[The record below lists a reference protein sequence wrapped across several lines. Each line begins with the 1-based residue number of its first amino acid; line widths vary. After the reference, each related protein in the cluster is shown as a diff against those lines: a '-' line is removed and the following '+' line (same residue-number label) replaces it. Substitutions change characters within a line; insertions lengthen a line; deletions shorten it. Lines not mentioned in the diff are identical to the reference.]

1 VIVGNDAILPSSAA
15 PTTPNPTPC
24 TKVVRVVHGPK
35 NKKMLKP
42 VDEPSWLQNDASDTV
57 DWEDPNTS
65 TQKRIA
71 DTGSAYEEAKKVHAE
86 M

>member
-1 VIVGNDAILPSSAA
+1 
-15 PTTPNPTPC
+15 
-24 TKVVRVVHGPK
+24 
-35 NKKMLKP
+35 MLKP

-71 DTGSAYEEAKKVHAE
+71 DTSSAYEEAKKVHVE